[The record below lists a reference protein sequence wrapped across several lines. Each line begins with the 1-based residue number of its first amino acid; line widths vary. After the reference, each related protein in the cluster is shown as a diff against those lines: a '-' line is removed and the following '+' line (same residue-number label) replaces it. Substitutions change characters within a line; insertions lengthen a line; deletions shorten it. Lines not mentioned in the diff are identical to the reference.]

1 MKQEEKK
8 VSVMESCVVGAIK
21 SECLG
26 FGLNVMELEVWMCT
40 PSFDINHAMV

>member
-26 FGLNVMELEVWMCT
+26 FGLYVRYGCVLQVL
-40 PSFDINHAMV
+40 I